1 MNSLQ
6 KYNKYLEYTSIFREK
21 SNLFENFCGKGLLL
35 AQLCERN
42 FGGTHPIGE
51 GACRKYNKYLEYTS
65 IFREKSNLFVVF
77 AHIFMFLDSDIGG
90 LVPRV
95 LPLTSN
101 L

>member
-42 FGGTHPIGE
+42 FGGNHPVGE
-51 GACRKYNKYLEYTS
+51 GACRKYNKYLEV
-65 IFREKSNLFVVF
+65 FRLGHWRFSPSCPSSNL
-77 AHIFMFLDSDIGG
+77 
-90 LVPRV
+90 
-95 LPLTSN
+95 
-101 L
+101 